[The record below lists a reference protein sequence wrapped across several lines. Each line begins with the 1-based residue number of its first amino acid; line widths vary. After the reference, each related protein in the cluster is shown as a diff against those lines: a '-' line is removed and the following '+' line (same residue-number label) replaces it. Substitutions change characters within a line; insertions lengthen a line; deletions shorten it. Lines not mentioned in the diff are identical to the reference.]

1 MVSGP
6 SESSLSSASRQR
18 SAQGAL
24 AQPQDDP
31 TSYISAEGGIAEVV
45 LVTLETSHR
54 EQTNRQ
60 HSSRASVSVPYYVS
74 PDDGL

>member
-24 AQPQDDP
+24 VQPQDDP
-31 TSYISAEGGIAEVV
+31 TSYISAEVV

-60 HSSRASVSVPYYVS
+60 HSFRASVSVPYYVS

>member
-31 TSYISAEGGIAEVV
+31 TSYISAEVV